1 MTKSTKVEMLRAALM
16 SFIAA
21 FVFAFVFFSVL
32 GIVATFVITPLF
44 VFDRYGVLDVDPAM
58 VFSLKGLMLITVSAL
73 GLSLPISIWTQWEL
87 YCESKV
93 KDRAS

>member
-1 MTKSTKVEMLRAALM
+1 MTKSTKAEMFLGALV
-16 SFIAA
+16 SFSAA
-21 FVFAFVFFSVL
+21 FAFAFVFFSVL

-44 VFDRYGVLDVDPAM
+44 VFLRYGVLEVDPAM

-87 YCESKV
+87 YSESKV
-93 KDRAS
+93 NDRAT